1 MDPQKVVLWSAG
13 KSSVIYEKSLG
24 STALLTPT
32 LKKSPHRPSSQ
43 CLIRFLFWRNAVEL
57 FVVLQQIATFFEK
70 QSNNNDCG
78 NCTTLIDESS
88 MIFSQEKVFF
98 CQLKMKRSIFSGFHW
113 IRKSGMTK
121 FSKPIFF
128 FWYFRFVW
136 ILSVHKRSANMCRT
150 AMLKNIISVAKFWEK
165 K

>member
-13 KSSVIYEKSLG
+13 KSSVLYEKRFG
-24 STALLTPT
+24 STALLTRA
-32 LKKSPHRPSSQ
+32 LKKSPLRPSSQ

-78 NCTTLIDESS
+78 NCTTLIYESS
-88 MIFSQEKVFF
+88 IIFSQEKVFLSTQNEKVYF
-98 CQLKMKRSIFSGFHW
+98 FWIPLDSKEWYEQIFKAY
-113 IRKSGMTK
+113 I
-121 FSKPIFF
+121 F

-136 ILSVHKRSANMCRT
+136 ILSVHKRSANMWRT
-150 AMLKNIISVAKFWEK
+150 AMLKSIISLAKFWEK